1 MTGAGHFL
9 PQTLPARA
17 CFRSAAHLI
26 AVVSATRQHPHFVPK
41 RPSATIS
48 RQSCISEIGAMLAPY
63 RQGSA
68 RRSRVR
74 QYRHMTFLCN
84 HMEGIASIDL
94 FVVPTIAFQQLFAFL
109 VLGHRRR
116 QLLWFAVTRT
126 EKTISWT
133 PFVTALP
140 SRLEITKAFKARARP
155 TSWAP
160 TYEAAGAPAAIRS
173 IGLAFV
179 VSSHR

>member
-1 MTGAGHFL
+1 
-9 PQTLPARA
+9 
-17 CFRSAAHLI
+17 
-26 AVVSATRQHPHFVPK
+26 
-41 RPSATIS
+41 
-48 RQSCISEIGAMLAPY
+48 MLAPY